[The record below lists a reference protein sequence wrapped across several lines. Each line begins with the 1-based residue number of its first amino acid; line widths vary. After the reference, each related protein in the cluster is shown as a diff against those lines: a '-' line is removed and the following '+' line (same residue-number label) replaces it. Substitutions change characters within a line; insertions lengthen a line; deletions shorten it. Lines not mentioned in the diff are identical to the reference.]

1 MLKVV
6 ELFAGIGA
14 QRMALTLAGIPH
26 EVVGISEVDKHALA
40 SYEAVHGDCPNL
52 GDIRRIE
59 RLPECDLVT
68 ASFPCQSLS
77 IATRKRSG
85 MVEDSGTESSLG
97 WEAVRLI
104 ETAVK
109 EGHPPE
115 YIVWENVPLLLTNPE
130 FPKLLDRLFLAG
142 YRSKWAKLDS
152 SRFGSAQRRVRAFI
166 VSRYQ
171 ADPPDLP
178 ECVPDAPVLRLKD
191 VMDLKRSE
199 EYVKRIPLGYIKW
212 RNVKDAKDGIIV
224 LADWQ
229 REGRLDLANRIYD
242 EDGLSP
248 AMVCHGGGNREVKVS
263 SPDAFDDGC
272 LTVRAVTPK
281 ESWRLMGFP
290 DWAYDKAEAVCS
302 KTQLY
307 NQAGNSIVVDVLVAI
322 FKSMFTESRASQKTL
337 ENFFRNL

>member
-26 EVVGISEVDKHALA
+26 EVVGISEVDKPAIA
-40 SYEAVHGDCPNL
+40 SYTAVYGDCPNL
-52 GDIRRIE
+52 GDIRKIE

-77 IATRKRSG
+77 IATKKRSG

-104 ETAVK
+104 ETAVR

-115 YIVWENVPLLLTNPE
+115 YIVWENVPLLFTNPE
-130 FPKLLDRLFLAG
+130 FPKLLNRLFLAG

-152 SRFGSAQRRVRAFI
+152 SKFGSAQRRVRAFI
-166 VSRYQ
+166 ISRYH

-178 ECVPDAPVLRLKD
+178 ESIPDAPTLRLKD
-191 VMDLKRSE
+191 IMDQTRDEKYVM
-199 EYVKRIPLGYIKW
+199 RIPFGHIKW
-212 RNVKDAKDGIIV
+212 RDMKNAKNVKDGIIV

-242 EDGLSP
+242 ENGLSP

-263 SPDAFDDGC
+263 SPDAFDEGY
-272 LTVRAVTPK
+272 LTVKAITPR

-290 DWAYDKAEAVCS
+290 DWAYDKAESVCS

-307 NQAGNSIVVDVLVAI
+307 NQAGNSIVVGVLVAI
-322 FKSMFTESRASQKTL
+322 FKRMYDMPVPKQKSL
-337 ENFFRNL
+337 ENFF

>member
-1 MLKVV
+1 
-6 ELFAGIGA
+6 
-14 QRMALTLAGIPH
+14 MALTLAGIPH

-40 SYEAVHGDCPNL
+40 SYEAIYGDCPNL
-52 GDIRRIE
+52 GDIRKIE

-77 IATRKRSG
+77 IAAKKRSG

-109 EGHPPE
+109 DGRPPE

-152 SRFGSAQRRVRAFI
+152 SRFGSAQKRVRAFI

-171 ADPPDLP
+171 AYPPDLP

-191 VMDLKRSE
+191 VMDDDRPE
-199 EYVKRIPLGYIKW
+199 EYVRRIPLSHIMT
-212 RNVKDAKDGIIV
+212 RNGKDMRKDGIIV
-224 LADWQ
+224 MADWQ

-242 EDGLSP
+242 ENGLSP

-263 SPDAFDDGC
+263 SPDAFDEGFDEGR

-290 DWAYDKAEAVCS
+290 DWAYDRAEAVCS

-307 NQAGNSIVVDVLVAI
+307 NQAGNSIVVEVLMAI
-322 FKSMFTESRASQKTL
+322 FRGMYTESRASQKTL
-337 ENFFRNL
+337 ENFFRHL